1 MKWHLVTCAGKFGIV
16 ESCRQKTEP
25 YSGRMHHYDKNV
37 IFLFSFSSVVH
48 GRGGVPGHL
57 LVRALGRPPP
67 PGGGGLAQA
76 LPPVHAIR
84 LPGADAAGRSRAG
97 G

>member
-1 MKWHLVTCAGKFGIV
+1 MQENLALSNHVGKRPNPTQVVCTTMTKMLNF
-16 ESCRQKTEP
+16 
-25 YSGRMHHYDKNV
+25 
-37 IFLFSFSSVVH
+37 FSFFSAVH